1 MEPVVPLP
9 LDLSTLDSLTQSAK
23 DYAVL
28 NGLTYLTGGQN
39 NTSDLVSFA
48 PFALLPSPVP
58 RALFVQA
65 RAVQKDFNLLVHRV
79 SHDRAFLSRCLSSV
93 VKVDNFTASL
103 FHIYEQVQE
112 EGVTQPIC
120 LGLHRSDYLLD
131 NTTNNDGVGTN
142 GVTACRQLQLK
153 QTEINTIAAAGA
165 GFGEKIA
172 RVHKH
177 VLNLLGVAD
186 AYKHIPENRALDS
199 QLDGFVAAWEQYGSQ
214 KAIIVFVVEEERCR
228 NVFGQRLSEF
238 TVMERHP
245 GLVVK
250 RYSLRQIAEDAE
262 LKSDKTL
269 FIHGSEVAVV
279 YFRAGYS
286 PAHYPTEKEWS
297 ARLKIERSRAIKCP
311 CISYHL
317 AGTKKVQQ
325 ELAQPGVLER
335 FLEDPKAVSRVR
347 ATFAGQHT
355 LEMGLEGDRTVQM
368 VMRSPED
375 YVMKP
380 QREGGGNNI
389 YGEDIR
395 TVLNELMQKDFEER
409 TAYIVMDLICPA
421 VLQNYFIRPGD
432 WPRLQDSSCE
442 LGIYGVFMA
451 EGDQV
456 FHNKQGGHYLRTNGS
471 SGGDGGVYVGNA
483 VLDSPYLV

>member
-39 NTSDLVSFA
+39 DTSDLVSFA

-58 RALFVQA
+58 
-65 RAVQKDFNLLVHRV
+65 
-79 SHDRAFLSRCLSSV
+79 SV

-131 NTTNNDGVGTN
+131 TTTNNDGVGTN

-186 AYKHIPENRALDS
+186 AYKHIPENRAMDS

-214 KAIIVFVVEEERCR
+214 KAIIVFVHVVEEERCR
-228 NVFGQRLSEF
+228 NVFGQRLLEF
-238 TVMERHP
+238 TVMERQP

-286 PAHYPTEKEWS
+286 PANYPTEKEWS

-395 TVLNELMQKDFEER
+395 TVLNELKDFEER

-421 VLQNYFIRPGD
+421 VVQNYFIRPGD
-432 WPRLQDSSCE
+432 WPQLQDSSCE

>member
-1 MEPVVPLP
+1 MFYNQLMLRTVKQ
-9 LDLSTLDSLTQSAK
+9 LSYLG
-23 DYAVL
+23 AVL
-28 NGLTYLTGGQN
+28 EG
-39 NTSDLVSFA
+39 
-48 PFALLPSPVP
+48 
-58 RALFVQA
+58 ALFDQA
-65 RAVQKDFNLLVHRV
+65 RAVQQDFNLLVHRV
-79 SHDRAFLSRCLSSV
+79 SHDRAFLTRCLSSV
-93 VKVDNFTASL
+93 VKVDHFTAAL

-112 EGVTQPIC
+112 EGVTQSIC
-120 LGLHRSDYLLD
+120 LGLHRSDYLFD
-131 NTTNNDGVGTN
+131 TNNNAVIGTKLN
-142 GVTACRQLQLK
+142 GVTANRELQLK

-172 RVHKH
+172 SVHKH
-177 VLNLLGVAD
+177 VLSLLGITN

-199 QLDGFVAAWEQYGSQ
+199 QVDGFVAAWEQYGSQ

-245 GLVVK
+245 SITVR
-250 RYSLRQIAEDAE
+250 RYSLKQIAEDAE

-279 YFRAGYS
+279 YFRTGYS
-286 PAHYPTEKEWS
+286 PDHYPTEKEWI

-325 ELAQPGVLER
+325 ELAQPGVLEK

-347 ATFAGQHT
+347 ATFVGQHT

-368 VMRSPED
+368 AMRCPED

-395 TVLNELMQKDFEER
+395 TVINKLKGSEER
-409 TAYIVMDLICPA
+409 TAYIIMDLICPT
-421 VLQNYFIRPGD
+421 VVQNYLMRPGD
-432 WPRLQDSSCE
+432 RPKLQGSSCE
-442 LGIYGVFMA
+442 LGIFGVFMA
-451 EGDQV
+451 DGDQV
-456 FHNKQGGHYLRTNGS
+456 LHNKQGGHCLRTNHS
-471 SGGDGGVYVGNA
+471 STTAEGGITVGNA
-483 VLDSPYLV
+483 VMDSPYLV

>member
-39 NTSDLVSFA
+39 DTSDLVSFA

-58 RALFVQA
+58 RALFDQA

-131 NTTNNDGVGTN
+131 TTTNNDGVGTN

-186 AYKHIPENRALDS
+186 AYKHIPENRAMDS

-214 KAIIVFVVEEERCR
+214 KAIIVFVHVVEEERCR
-228 NVFGQRLSEF
+228 NVFGQRLLEF
-238 TVMERHP
+238 TVMER
-245 GLVVK
+245 
-250 RYSLRQIAEDAE
+250 
-262 LKSDKTL
+262 
-269 FIHGSEVAVV
+269 HGSEVAVV

-286 PAHYPTEKEWS
+286 PANYPTEKEWS

-395 TVLNELMQKDFEER
+395 TVLNELKDFEER

-421 VLQNYFIRPGD
+421 VVQNYFIRPGD
-432 WPRLQDSSCE
+432 WPQLQDSSCE